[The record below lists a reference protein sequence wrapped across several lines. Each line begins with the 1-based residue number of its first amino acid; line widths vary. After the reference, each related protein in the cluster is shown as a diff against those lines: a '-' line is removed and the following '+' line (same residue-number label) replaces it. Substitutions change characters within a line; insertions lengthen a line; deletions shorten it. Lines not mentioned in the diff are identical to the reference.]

1 MGRKNVYR
9 QICCAFDLSSDLH
22 NHVRLLA
29 NKSKNTVREKKYNIC
44 HCGIRGGVWIIAC
57 DSAGVGCGKKKRIYT
72 YRHTHTYTHRYTHS
86 HTHTHTLTYVHT
98 YHVLSRVRHFL
109 FWRLG
114 LNNEHT
120 RGAAV
125 RMPIKGCYTK
135 RLLGRRQHL

>member
-29 NKSKNTVREKKYNIC
+29 NKSRNTVREKKYNIC
-44 HCGIRGGVWIIAC
+44 HCRIRRGGWIIAC
-57 DSAGVGCGKKKRIYT
+57 DSAGAGWGKKKRIYT
-72 YRHTHTYTHRYTHS
+72 YRQTHK
-86 HTHTHTLTYVHT
+86 HTHTHIRIHHVH
-98 YHVLSRVRHFL
+98 SRVRHFP

-120 RGAAV
+120 WGAAV